1 MRIEDRGKPYMAEE
15 DAPENWLP
23 EMEAAR
29 MKGDCR
35 GKGDPQNESPSQ
47 EGHPNPTAKRHC
59 QFQGWDPVDLPLE
72 AWKKSTC
79 FAGFH
84 QPIERVYMKYK
95 KVS

>member
-1 MRIEDRGKPYMAEE
+1 VAE

-47 EGHPNPTAKRHC
+47 EGHPNLTPKKLC
-59 QFQGWDPVDLPLE
+59 QLQG
-72 AWKKSTC
+72 
-79 FAGFH
+79 
-84 QPIERVYMKYK
+84 
-95 KVS
+95 